1 MVGEVYCQLCSP
13 YVYLTSDVRYVVTCD
28 PGQTVSVWD
37 LRHEDEYGVSAHVT
51 IPLATI
57 PPAMALIDKEGVLLV
72 GTGFGN
78 VFALPLDKVV
88 TFQIVLWVSILD
100 HGAILYYNHSG
111 VMIEFPS
118 VPVMYDTM
126 YR

>member
-1 MVGEVYCQLCSP
+1 MILDASTLERLMVGEVYCQLCSP

-88 TFQIVLWVSILD
+88 TFLSDSFMGFYFRPWCYSVL
-100 HGAILYYNHSG
+100 
-111 VMIEFPS
+111 
-118 VPVMYDTM
+118 
-126 YR
+126 